1 MGAVSTMLA
10 NIPEGFST
18 ADKYIL
24 HKFLSFLL
32 EYSALVSARN
42 KSDSVFDSVQLF
54 LCPCV
59 FPEN

>member
-1 MGAVSTMLA
+1 MLA